1 MSKFKK
7 YFLNVVN
14 FIIAVT
20 LSVWLLDAVGVDAS
34 KANILKFETFSFYVL
49 ILFGVC
55 IESFNGV
62 FCSLWRFFL
71 PYEKELHN
79 KAIKQD

>member
-1 MSKFKK
+1 MSKVKK
-7 YFLNVVN
+7 YSLNVVN

-20 LSVWLLDAVGVDAS
+20 LSVWLLDEVGVDAS
-34 KANILKFETFSFYVL
+34 KANIFNFDTFSFYVL
-49 ILFGVC
+49 ILLGFC

-62 FCSLWRFFL
+62 FCSLFKFLL
-71 PYEKELHN
+71 PYEKEQHN